1 MVLQTAV
8 NGLKAQYKLKGHQLE
23 EAISTILKRNPR
35 LRQEHR
41 RPDPSS
47 DRLYQSSITH
57 PLNNDSDC
65 ATICSKNPLNL
76 ILQSQRN
83 EYEDNPAIYYGLIT
97 SANQLIKDALLRD
110 RFTKENDVLCFK
122 MEAAGLIN
130 QFPCLV
136 IRGICDYSDTHK
148 NKEWQG
154 YAAMAAAA
162 YAKDL
167 LCWIP
172 PNKVKAKSRI
182 SNLLSGG

>member
-167 LCWIP
+167 LC
-172 PNKVKAKSRI
+172 
-182 SNLLSGG
+182 